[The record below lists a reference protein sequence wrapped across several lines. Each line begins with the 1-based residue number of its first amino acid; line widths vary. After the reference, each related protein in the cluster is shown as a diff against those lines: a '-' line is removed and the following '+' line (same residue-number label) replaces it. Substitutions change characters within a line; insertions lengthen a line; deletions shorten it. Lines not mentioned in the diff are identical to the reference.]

1 MSLEL
6 QLADAE
12 TAQAVRDAA
21 QAEFALGAHLV
32 TQRAGYSHHGIYVGN
47 GKVIHYSGLCTSLHR
62 GPVEEVTFERFAAGH
77 LVFIAQDQQARYA
90 GIEAVERARS
100 RLGENDYRLLTNN
113 CEHFCTWCV
122 CGKGR
127 SEQVRAC
134 VTHPAVAARA
144 VMGMCRALIAA
155 RRAARRQYAQCAAC
169 ALQAA

>member
-1 MSLEL
+1 MSLDL
-6 QLADAE
+6 QLADAD
-12 TAQAVRDAA
+12 TTQAVRGVAL
-21 QAEFALGAHLV
+21 ETPLGAHLV

-62 GPVEEVTFERFAAGH
+62 GPVEEVTLERFAAGH
-77 LVFIAQDQQARYA
+77 QVFVEHDQQARYA
-90 GIEAVERARS
+90 GTAAVERARS

-127 SEQVRAC
+127 SAQVRAC

-155 RRAARRQYAQCAAC
+155 RRAARRQYVQCAAC
-169 ALQAA
+169 VLQAA

>member
-1 MSLEL
+1 MSLDL
-6 QLADAE
+6 QHAGTE

-21 QAEFALGAHLV
+21 QTEFELGAHLV
-32 TQRAGYSHHGIYVGN
+32 TQRAGYGHHGIYAGN
-47 GKVIHYSGLCTSLHR
+47 GNVIHYAGLCTSLHR
-62 GPVEEVTFERFAAGH
+62 GPIEEVSLERFAAGH
-77 LVFIAQDQQARYA
+77 QVFVARDRQARYA
-90 GIEAVERARS
+90 GTEAVERARS

-134 VTHPAVAARA
+134 VVHPAAAARA

-155 RRAARRQYAQCAAC
+155 RRAARLQCAQCAAC
-169 ALQAA
+169 VLQAA